1 MLQVHIS
8 QYVHLYKFDNGL
20 VWMGYLGLSNIH
32 GLHQYST
39 MYDLRH
45 KVVHRRNGG
54 VVFAKQILVLIIAQ
68 TSLAVAGSV
77 S

>member
-8 QYVHLYKFDNGL
+8 QYVHLYKFENGL
-20 VWMGYLGLSNIH
+20 VWMRYLGVSNIH
-32 GLHQYST
+32 GLYGT
-39 MYDLRH
+39 IYDLGH

-54 VVFAKQILVLIIAQ
+54 VVFAEQILGVIIAQ
-68 TSLAVAGSV
+68 TSLAVAESV